1 MTEDNSHKGWK
12 LLPGNSVPQA
22 VLFCFPFLSRITLSL
37 TSVRKVKP
45 GSEFLTEEQD
55 DGLTGVLVALCS
67 HYPLTITHI
76 LLINM
81 CSLHTSVSSVP
92 LMHSAPCRWWL
103 VSRTLICL
111 SGLFYRPTVSFCS
124 GNNNRNCH
132 TPCTS
137 CVLHNYSSS
146 I

>member
-76 LLINM
+76 LL
-81 CSLHTSVSSVP
+81 
-92 LMHSAPCRWWL
+92 
-103 VSRTLICL
+103 LICVL
-111 SGLFYRPTVSFCS
+111 C
-124 GNNNRNCH
+124 
-132 TPCTS
+132 TPALVPFPSCTAPP
-137 CVLHNYSSS
+137 VGGGWFLGH
-146 I
+146 

>member
-22 VLFCFPFLSRITLSL
+22 VLFCFPSLRRITLSL

-55 DGLTGVLVALCS
+55 DGSTGVLVALCS
-67 HYPLTITHI
+67 HCPLTMTHLL
-76 LLINM
+76 LLI
-81 CSLHTSVSSVP
+81 
-92 LMHSAPCRWWL
+92 
-103 VSRTLICL
+103 
-111 SGLFYRPTVSFCS
+111 
-124 GNNNRNCH
+124 
-132 TPCTS
+132 
-137 CVLHNYSSS
+137 CVLCTPTLVPIRCPHAQRPLSVVVGFLDFVQEITAGTVTLHARAAFYIITPLRSDAAH